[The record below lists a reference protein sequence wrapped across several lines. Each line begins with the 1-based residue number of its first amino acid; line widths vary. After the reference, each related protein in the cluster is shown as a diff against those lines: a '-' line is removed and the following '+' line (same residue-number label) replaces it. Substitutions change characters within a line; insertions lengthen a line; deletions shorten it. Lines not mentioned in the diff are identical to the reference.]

1 MVFLH
6 CPGEYLIIL
15 LHLMKESLYEQ
26 FINESPGGL
35 FVENNGIV
43 IDSNQAFLELIGYHA
58 ESADGLS
65 IEKIFTAESY
75 NELLYSKKRIL
86 KNRCEALTI
95 RNHDKFLKANM
106 IRKDGRC
113 IAVLIL
119 IVPPAKCDYALWIYQ
134 VLEMSVFM
142 SGMEYNN
149 KLYKLKDY
157 LLDISLNLSQL
168 KDLQNFYTLVL
179 DAAIAS
185 IDSAES
191 GIILRYN
198 GDDSFEIAASIGC
211 RIDNP
216 SILHVPSNE
225 TFFWQK
231 FKRIIDRTAIIN
243 NLHNFDGRGLL
254 QFCSDPDCKSV
265 IETPIFVNDEFYG
278 VIIIMSSEER
288 VFSEDDA
295 KSIEYFR
302 LQLQIALENQLLYN
316 TIEHKAN
323 HDPMTDV
330 ASRGAFEEQVRK
342 FLKNRYEYESCSIVL
357 MDINDLKTVNDVW
370 GHSAGDK
377 LIIKFISVL
386 KSNLR
391 GTDLLARL
399 GGDEFAICFFS
410 SQSAQFIERLS
421 EIQKNLVD
429 NPLVMPDGQEI
440 ACYFS
445 YGVAYCPEDGPGY
458 EELIKK
464 ADELMYRM
472 KKDLKSRQR
481 KNDLSALR
489 QHL

>member
-1 MVFLH
+1 MH
-6 CPGEYLIIL
+6 CPGDYLIIL
-15 LHLMKESLYEQ
+15 LHLMKESLYQQ
-26 FINESPGGL
+26 FISESPGGL
-35 FVENNGIV
+35 FVEENGIV
-43 IDSNQAFLELIGYHA
+43 IDSNQSFLELTGYDS
-58 ESADGLS
+58 ESVKYLG
-65 IEKIFTAESY
+65 IENLFTAESY
-75 NELLYSKKRIL
+75 NELIYSKKRIL

-95 RNHDKFLKANM
+95 RNHDKFLKANL
-106 IRKDGRC
+106 IRSDGRC

-119 IVPPAKCDYALWIYQ
+119 IIPPAECVDAFWIYQ

-142 SGMEYNN
+142 SGMDYNN

-191 GIILRYN
+191 GIILRYS
-198 GDDSFEIAASIGC
+198 GEDGFETAASIGC
-211 RIDNP
+211 RIDNT
-216 SILHVPSNE
+216 SILRVPAAE

-231 FKRIIDRTAIIN
+231 YKRMIDRTAIIN
-243 NLHNFDGRGLL
+243 NLHNYDGRGLL
-254 QFCSDPDCKSV
+254 QFCSDIECKSV
-265 IETPIFVNDEFYG
+265 IETPIFVNEEFYG
-278 VIIIMSSEER
+278 VIIIMSSKDS
-288 VFSEDDA
+288 VFEEDDA

-342 FLKNRYEYESCSIVL
+342 FLKNRYEYESCCIVL
-357 MDINDLKTVNDVW
+357 MDINDLKTVNDLW

-386 KSNLR
+386 KASLR

-421 EIQKNLVD
+421 EIQRSLVD
-429 NPLVMPDGQEI
+429 NPLVMQDGQKI

-445 YGVAYCPEDGPGY
+445 YGVAFCPENGEGY
-458 EELIKK
+458 DELIKK
-464 ADELMYRM
+464 ADELMYIM
-472 KKDLKSRQR
+472 KKELKSRHR
-481 KNDLSALR
+481 KNDLSELR
-489 QHL
+489 QH